1 MKKFEFIVV
10 FLLAS
15 LTLSAQSA
23 YNVVVPRPASVEYG
37 AGNITV
43 PDEVGISDGFGV
55 SSGVMDYITSELTSE
70 YGIGVTGSGAPLEIV
85 LGRNDEL
92 PAEGY
97 ELEFNE
103 ISIILSASSE
113 SGIFY
118 GFQTF
123 FQMLNACR
131 QYEYHSYTF
140 PCQKICDAPRF
151 PWRAYML
158 DEARHFM
165 GKDVVLNILDG
176 MAALKMNVFHWHLTD
191 DAGWRIE
198 IKKYPL
204 LTEVGSSR
212 KDTQVGGFQ
221 SDMTAGKPHSG
232 FYTQDEIREIMEY
245 ARVRQIKV
253 VPEIEMPG
261 HASAAI
267 AAYPWLGIKKEKIE
281 VPVRFGKHYCAFDV
295 IDPKT
300 LEFLHDVLLEVRDL
314 FDADVIHI
322 GGDEVRFNQWEADK
336 DLTAYKKKKGFN
348 SYMDIQIEFTNNIA
362 AFAADHGFK
371 IMGWSEI
378 LGKNL
383 HEDDN
388 ISFAETS
395 TSIGDNVI
403 VQFWKGDPKEINR
416 AAMDGNKIVNS
427 TSEYTYINFD
437 HDFISLEKAY
447 SFEPVPSD
455 LAPEYQPNIIGLGC
469 QMWTEWANTPQDV
482 YIGTFPRIAAFAET
496 GWSEVSDKDF
506 GSFSERVKLLYPG
519 WRASGLDVYV
529 CE

>member
-1 MKKFEFIVV
+1 MKKIEFIVV

-70 YGIGVTGSGAPLEIV
+70 YGIGVTGSGAQMEIV
-85 LGRNDEL
+85 LDRNEEL

-103 ISIILSASSE
+103 ISILLSASSE

-221 SDMTAGKPHSG
+221 SDMTAGKSHSG
-232 FYTQDEIREIMEY
+232 FYTQDEIREILEY

-261 HASAAI
+261 HAS
-267 AAYPWLGIKKEKIE
+267 
-281 VPVRFGKHYCAFDV
+281 
-295 IDPKT
+295 
-300 LEFLHDVLLEVRDL
+300 
-314 FDADVIHI
+314 
-322 GGDEVRFNQWEADK
+322 
-336 DLTAYKKKKGFN
+336 
-348 SYMDIQIEFTNNIA
+348 
-362 AFAADHGFK
+362 
-371 IMGWSEI
+371 
-378 LGKNL
+378 
-383 HEDDN
+383 
-388 ISFAETS
+388 
-395 TSIGDNVI
+395 
-403 VQFWKGDPKEINR
+403 

-506 GSFSERVKLLYPG
+506 GSFSKRVKLLYPG